1 MFVVIL
7 KFSKNKALAGQFME
21 AHKQWIQRGLDDGI
35 FLLVGSLRPEG
46 GGAVLAHQVSRS
58 ELEDRV
64 SQDPFVAEDIVTA
77 DLLEIEPARVDNRW
91 QFLLDG

>member
-7 KFSKNKALAGQFME
+7 KFSENKALAGQFME

-77 DLLEIEPARVDNRW
+77 DLLEIEPARVDNRL